1 MILSIGI
8 IARNEQDYLPALLND
23 IRQQT
28 YPHDQ
33 IEIVLV
39 DSDSDDQTHRIM
51 DEFKADND
59 FWSVQVLSNPEKIQA
74 AGWNVAI
81 RSFKGDALA
90 RIDAHARLTPEFAA
104 YVMENISQSG
114 EFVVGGVRP
123 CITERDTPWGQVLLQ
138 VENSLFGS
146 GINPSRRKLVK
157 TYVKTMFHATYRRAV
172 FDKVGLFNEQLRR
185 TEDNEMHY
193 RIRRAGYKLC
203 YDPRIRSSQY
213 IRSNFKAMASQK
225 WKNGYWIGRTAKI
238 CPQCLSL
245 YHFAPAL
252 FVIGIVITSAL
263 IPVCWLL
270 SALLWLSYGLFA
282 ISNTVA
288 AIGKKRFY
296 RQSLLMP
303 FLFLI
308 LHISYGL
315 GTITG
320 LCSYNR
326 NNH

>member
-8 IARNEQDYLPALLND
+8 IAYNEQDYLPALLND

-28 YPHDQ
+28 YPHDH
-33 IEIVLV
+33 IEIVLI
-39 DSDSDDQTHRIM
+39 DSNSEDRTRRIM
-51 DEFKADND
+51 EEFKADND
-59 FWSVQVLSNPEKIQA
+59 FHAVQVLSNSKKTQA

-81 RSFKGDALA
+81 RAFKGDALA

-104 YVMENISQSG
+104 YVMEDINQQG

-123 CITERDTPWGQVLLQ
+123 SITERDTPWGQVLLQ

-157 TYVKTMFHATYRRAV
+157 TYVKTMFHATYRREV

-193 RIRRAGYKLC
+193 RIRQAGYKLC

-213 IRSNFKAMASQK
+213 IRSDFKAMAKQK

-245 YHFAPAL
+245 YYFVPAA
-252 FVIGIVITSAL
+252 FVIGIVLTGAL
-263 IPVCWLL
+263 IPVCWQL
-270 SALLWLSYGLFA
+270 SALLWLSYAVFA
-282 ISNTVA
+282 LLNTVV
-288 AIGKKRFY
+288 AICKDRFY

-308 LHISYGL
+308 LHISYGV

-320 LCSYNR
+320 FCSSNR